1 MNKTNTLYKTN
12 TSRTISNIVPIT
24 QATVDANGPPNA
36 KNIFTNN
43 SASKGIQKKE
53 HTHHVFLCEGNSE
66 VVIPVSWTLRLSCG
80 LKTFTNTTEVVWHY
94 KDENN
99 VTWNNPETKNTSEKL
114 LELTN
119 VSLSHSGNYSC
130 SIKKKT
136 CHRTILVKGRLN
148 RYPHNI
154 YTVHNV
160 YTWQHKL
167 TYRKYHHT
175 YDIAY
180 IPL

>member
-1 MNKTNTLYKTN
+1 MNKTNALYKTN

-24 QATVDANGPPNA
+24 QATVNANGPFKTRNL
-36 KNIFTNN
+36 FTNN

-53 HTHHVFLCEGNSE
+53 HTYHVFLCEGNGE

-80 LKTFTNTTEVVWHY
+80 LETVTNTTEVVWHY
-94 KDENN
+94 KDEN
-99 VTWNNPETKNTSEKL
+99 VTWNNSETKNTSIDKSTSEKL

-148 RYPHNI
+148 IHTI
-154 YTVHNV
+154 YC
-160 YTWQHKL
+160 
-167 TYRKYHHT
+167 TYILGNT
-175 YDIAY
+175 N
-180 IPL
+180 